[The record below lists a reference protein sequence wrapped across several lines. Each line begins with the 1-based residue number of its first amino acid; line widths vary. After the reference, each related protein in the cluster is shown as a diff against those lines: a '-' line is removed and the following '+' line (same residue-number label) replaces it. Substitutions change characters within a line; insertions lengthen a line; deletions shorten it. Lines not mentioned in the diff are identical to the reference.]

1 MVPGIIEPPFNTGM
15 KLSERAEIFLIH
27 GGLVTAA
34 ALFVRRL
41 SLLLQAGWSADASV
55 GGLLYT
61 LLDIIAAASVLLV
74 FLPLRRGR
82 PVSLRTVVYALAV
95 VVVKGSWSVWDWGKF
110 TLWFTLTD
118 IGVCLVGVIC
128 LLGALAIVHGD
139 QSDGKGG

>member
-1 MVPGIIEPPFNTGM
+1 M
-15 KLSERAEIFLIH
+15 KLSERAENFVIH
-27 GGLVTAA
+27 GGLVAAA

-61 LLDIIAAASVLLV
+61 LLDIIAAASILLV

-82 PVSLRTVVYALAV
+82 LVGLKTVVYALAV
-95 VVVKGSWSVWDWGKF
+95 VVVKASWSVWDWGRLS
-110 TLWFTLTD
+110 LWFTLTD
-118 IGVCLVGVIC
+118 IGVCLVGLLC

-139 QSDGKGG
+139 RSNGEKG

>member
-1 MVPGIIEPPFNTGM
+1 MVPGLIEPPFNTGM
-15 KLSERAEIFLIH
+15 KLSERVENFLIH

-61 LLDIIAAASVLLV
+61 LLDIIAAASILLV

-82 PVSLRTVVYALAV
+82 PVGLKTIVYALAV
-95 VVVKGSWSVWDWGKF
+95 VVVKGSWSVWDWGKLS
-110 TLWFTLTD
+110 LWFTLTD
-118 IGVCLVGVIC
+118 IGICLVGVIC
-128 LLGALAIVHGD
+128 LLGALVIVHGD